1 MTQRF
6 FVALLPPL
14 AIQAEVIQIQ
24 NYFRD
29 RYSNDKAPI
38 KSPPHIT
45 LIAPFELSS
54 DRLEPLQIE
63 LEKFAKS
70 RSPFTIK
77 LSKFAAFP
85 PRVIYIDVE
94 PNLSLQN
101 LYTDMSTA
109 LVNNVSIVDPYAAR
123 GFVPHMTVSS
133 LNMKFELFNMAW
145 GEFSDRQI
153 DFEFEAIKLTLLAY
167 EEQKWNVLSDFDFR
181 ED

>member
-54 DRLEPLQIE
+54 DRLETLQIE

-70 RSPFTIK
+70 RSPFTIN

-94 PNLSLQN
+94 PNLSLQ
-101 LYTDMSTA
+101 
-109 LVNNVSIVDPYAAR
+109 
-123 GFVPHMTVSS
+123 
-133 LNMKFELFNMAW
+133 K
-145 GEFSDRQI
+145 
-153 DFEFEAIKLTLLAY
+153 K
-167 EEQKWNVLSDFDFR
+167 
-181 ED
+181 

>member
-29 RYSNDKAPI
+29 RYSKDKAPI

-45 LIAPFELSS
+45 LIAPFEISS

-109 LVNNVSIVDPYAAR
+109 LANHVGIVDPYASR

-133 LNMKFELFNMAW
+133 LNMKLELFNMAW

-153 DFEFEAIKLTLLAY
+153 DFEFEANKLTLLAY